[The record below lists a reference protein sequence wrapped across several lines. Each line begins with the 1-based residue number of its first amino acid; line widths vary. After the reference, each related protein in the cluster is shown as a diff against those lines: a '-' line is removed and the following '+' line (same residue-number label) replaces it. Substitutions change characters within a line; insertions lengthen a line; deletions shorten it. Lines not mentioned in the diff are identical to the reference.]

1 MNSRQ
6 FWNSHQ
12 RHKFL
17 RAVASRDIWKFW
29 SLRNGISRGFK
40 RYFPLRTPCCF
51 IRIHVHIRLGTT
63 PLIHNIARFEPFTN
77 LSLFKYTFNV
87 IQNWEADVLQFYS
100 MVLIFCQQLWQRG
113 SQLRMANQLVVLAG
127 YRPLL
132 TALAVQFLAN
142 QLHAPGKLKSQ

>member
-1 MNSRQ
+1 MNTRQ

-17 RAVASRDIWKFW
+17 RAEASRDILEFQ
-29 SLRNGISRGFK
+29 SLRNGISRGFQEV
-40 RYFPLRTPCCF
+40 FSTMDAMLFHENT
-51 IRIHVHIRLGTT
+51 LGTM
-63 PLIHNIARFEPFTN
+63 PLIHNITWFELFTN
-77 LSLFKYTFNV
+77 LSLFKYAFNV
-87 IQNWEADVLQFYS
+87 IQNWESDVLQFYS

-113 SQLRMANQLVVLAG
+113 SQLRMANQQVVLAG

-132 TALAVQFLAN
+132 TALAVQFLAK

>member
-17 RAVASRDIWKFW
+17 RAEASRDILEFQ
-29 SLRNGISRGFK
+29 SLRNGISRGFQEV
-40 RYFPLRTPCCF
+40 FSTMDAMLFHENT
-51 IRIHVHIRLGTT
+51 LGTM
-63 PLIHNIARFEPFTN
+63 PLIHNIAWFELFTN
-77 LSLFKYTFNV
+77 LSLFKYAFNV
-87 IQNWEADVLQFYS
+87 IQNWESDVLQFYS

-113 SQLRMANQLVVLAG
+113 SQLRMANQQVVLAG